1 MSPSSN
7 LSRGTYTPYTCRGP
21 TLSTPYLTGP
31 DLTPI
36 SGAALER
43 ACSEDLLRVGSHFS
57 SDGTAFYV
65 NLRREDGYDVAMQV
79 LDRTIS
85 VYAAVGMKL
94 EQDAGLLIVGYGGD
108 PIKWGERFV
117 DIYGIEDGATLSV
130 RKNEDAIHA
139 LEEVLQLGPESCTST
154 EIILAGNRSVIRLP
168 RGTLLLNCFH
178 VGINL
183 TTPTNCGGLALS

>member
-1 MSPSSN
+1 M
-7 LSRGTYTPYTCRGP
+7 
-21 TLSTPYLTGP
+21 
-31 DLTPI
+31 
-36 SGAALER
+36 
-43 ACSEDLLRVGSHFS
+43 
-57 SDGTAFYV
+57 
-65 NLRREDGYDVAMQV
+65 AMQV

-139 LEEVLQLGPESCTST
+139 LEEVLQLGMT
-154 EIILAGNRSVIRLP
+154 LRSGSSRSYAQVGARHFAALRQQRVVLP
-168 RGTLLLNCFH
+168 APIQRPLDR
-178 VGINL
+178 
-183 TTPTNCGGLALS
+183 